1 MVVDTQDSGSIIKL
15 RAKESISGSTVEV
28 MKGAGLK
35 IICTGK
41 ASTLGKMAE
50 GMQDNTR
57 EIGSM
62 VSVSIHGLM
71 AAATKECG
79 VMVANMAKANTL
91 QRLVTYLVKEFGRK
105 ENVNSGCDLK

>member
-28 MKGAGLK
+28 MKGAGFK